1 MHIEG
6 KADPSTRHI
15 VHKCLDIVS
24 MKIFKFKN
32 LFNNLG
38 VQFVHFILMLYG
50 WADGQMDG
58 RTDRVVLGF
67 FNFACKPYSG
77 VWGRCLKVASQ
88 TLHHKAMGG

>member
-38 VQFVHFILMLYG
+38 VQFVHFILILYGWDG
-50 WADGQMDG
+50 WADGQMAG
-58 RTDRVVLGF
+58 RTDRALLEILHVDLIPGF
-67 FNFACKPYSG
+67 WDDA
-77 VWGRCLKVASQ
+77 
-88 TLHHKAMGG
+88 